1 MVPRQGAGS
10 DPRSEG
16 SVRVA
21 AGLCRLERACGAGR
35 RAPAPPRGRRGEA
48 PRGRAVPAAATRASA
63 AALAAAAAGAESVAA
78 AGRLLGVEQHL
89 RSHAPP
95 VRLHSPSSGPLPPF
109 PSAGWEAAGGERC
122 RRVLGARAW
131 PPPGGFRCSAP
142 CEGRGTPHPHSPLRR
157 GDPDPRA
164 QRDLPEGH
172 SCAETEGCSTL
183 PPSPLQIM
191 EGIHGVIKKK
201 QTKIQSRK
209 IVNRY
214 QDYLFC
220 KCNSRFIL
228 FMKTPMT
235 TVCINHQAANIC
247 RTAVI
252 TMQQRAEGRV
262 SSPHGACSLKGESP
276 RR

>member
-89 RSHAPP
+89 RSHACFLKRSSPNCAPSDVSAARLPRHPP
-95 VRLHSPSSGPLPPF
+95 SGCTLPPPA
-109 PSAGWEAAGGERC
+109 PSLLSRAQAGRRLAARGAGEFSARGLGRRRADSGAQHRVRAGG
-122 RRVLGARAW
+122 
-131 PPPGGFRCSAP
+131 PP
-142 CEGRGTPHPHSPLRR
+142 TLIPLCVVTTQIRE
-157 GDPDPRA
+157 P

-201 QTKIQSRK
+201 
-209 IVNRY
+209 NR
-214 QDYLFC
+214 
-220 KCNSRFIL
+220 
-228 FMKTPMT
+228 
-235 TVCINHQAANIC
+235 
-247 RTAVI
+247 
-252 TMQQRAEGRV
+252 
-262 SSPHGACSLKGESP
+262 LKFNPEK
-276 RR
+276 